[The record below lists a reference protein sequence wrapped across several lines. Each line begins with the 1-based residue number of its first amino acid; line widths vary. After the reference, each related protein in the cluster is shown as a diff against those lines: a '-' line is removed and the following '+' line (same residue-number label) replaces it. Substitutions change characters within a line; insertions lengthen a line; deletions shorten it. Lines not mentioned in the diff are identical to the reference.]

1 MIYTIFI
8 SVSLKVVWV
17 LFFYATESKSTM
29 DQQQQQQKQ
38 KGCFYLRELLFL
50 PTSILVAFATMTKE
64 SREGDILL
72 LFAEVEFVIFGAKQT
87 SGSSCSRLQ
96 VRVYHAPILI
106 LSISSSVCFPIC
118 VLTNR

>member
-29 DQQQQQQKQ
+29 DQQQQQKQ
-38 KGCFYLRELLFL
+38 KGCFYLRASSFFL

-106 LSISSSVCFPIC
+106 LSISSSVCLPIC